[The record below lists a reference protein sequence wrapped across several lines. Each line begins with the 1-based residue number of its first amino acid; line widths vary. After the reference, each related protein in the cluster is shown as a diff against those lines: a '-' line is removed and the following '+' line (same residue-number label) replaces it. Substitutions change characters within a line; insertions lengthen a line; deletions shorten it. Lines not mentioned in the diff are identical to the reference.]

1 MNVRVVVYRC
11 SAKQRNGC
19 SCTAVP
25 QGADTQKYDEVPD
38 IPRLLTMIEEYLADY
53 NAQVWRGGVALG

>member
-11 SAKQRNGC
+11 SAQQRSSCYGC

-53 NAQVWRGGVALG
+53 NAQVR